1 MERVFKPIDLSQW
14 KDWSF
19 DDMMLI
25 VKDYNKQFDDAMRNK
40 NITAARRYL
49 SLSSQALEIAKTK
62 I

>member
-1 MERVFKPIDLSQW
+1 MRQTDLSQW

-25 VKDYNKQFDDAMRNK
+25 VKDYNRQFDDAIAAHNL
-40 NITAARRYL
+40 TAARRYL
-49 SLSSQALEIAKTK
+49 SLSSQALAIAKTK